1 MLYFLRHE
9 NEIVAMLN
17 IVDDAIIS
25 VELSD
30 KNSKYFPIGVENE
43 AHLKKWIK
51 SRSVPVTRI
60 GITNDLYNLSIDS
73 VFQFML
79 LNNGLSLTDHYWIQ
93 QADDPSDWDSVNL
106 YTNSFKASYSL
117 DLDKS
122 ETIANKTNF
131 TPSSSLAGDLK
142 KKWIIDQNGIRRL
155 VKGNYN
161 HTYRQSLCE
170 VLASKIHTMQ
180 NKPHVDYKLIKISSD
195 GEEILGCECRCFVDK
210 DTEFIPAIDIL
221 LNEKIPQETSSYEYY
236 INKCAEHGLN
246 VRKDLEYQIMTDFI
260 ISNTDRHLNNF
271 GVIRDAHSLKWLR
284 TAPIFDSGNSMF
296 YKAQYI
302 PLDDELLKIKV
313 TSFANKETKLLS
325 YVQDRGLVDTSKLP
339 SDSWV
344 YNLLQND
351 AVTVSESVR
360 AETSER
366 LVKAYLKKIKYIEDF
381 QNGANLWDYKYV
393 KSMKLF

>member
-1 MLYFLRHE
+1 MLYFLKHE
-9 NEIVAMLN
+9 DIIVAMLN
-17 IVDDAIIS
+17 IIDDAIIS

-30 KNSKYFPIGVENE
+30 KNFKYLPIGTSNKV
-43 AHLKKWIK
+43 HLKTWLKN
-51 SRSVPVTRI
+51 RSVPVTRI
-60 GITNDLYNLSIDS
+60 GITNDLSKLSIDS

-79 LNNGLSLTDHYWIQ
+79 LNNGLSLIDHYWIQ
-93 QADDPSDWDSVNL
+93 QANVDDAWNSINL

-122 ETIANKTNF
+122 ETIAGKTDF

-142 KKWIIDQNGIRRL
+142 KKWIIDQNGVRRL

-170 VLASKIHTMQ
+170 ILASKIHTMQ
-180 NKPHVDYKLIKISSD
+180 NKSHVDYKLIKISSD
-195 GEEILGCECRCFVDK
+195 GEEILGCECPCFVDK
-210 DTEFIPAIDIL
+210 DTEFIPATDIL
-221 LNEKIPQETSSYEYY
+221 LNEKIPQDVSSYEYY
-236 INKCAEHGLN
+236 VSKCCEQGLDI
-246 VRKDLEYQIMTDFI
+246 RKDLEYQIMTDFI

-271 GVIRDAHSLKWLR
+271 GIIRDAHSLKWIKA
-284 TAPIFDSGNSMF
+284 APIFDSGNSMF
-296 YKAQYI
+296 YKSQHI

-325 YVQDRGLVDTSKLP
+325 YVQDRGLVDVSKLP
-339 SDSWV
+339 SADWV
-344 YNLLQND
+344 YNLLQKD
-351 AVTVSESVR
+351 VITVSESVR

-366 LVKAYLKKIKYIEDF
+366 LVKAYLKKIKYLEDF